1 MDNRTAPD
9 APVKEKRTKGYVK
22 FKELTVDRET
32 WDALV
37 PYMEDAT
44 VEKVR
49 VHHSED
55 GAKVYTFEAGLSNSE
70 KNMIMRA
77 LGRETWKQ
85 PEELGSDQWM
95 VCQRTVLLIHELKK
109 SKMCPITGRDQTL
122 DAWHTMMI
130 YMVQNLYS
138 AEHRFGGLWATIT
151 VQVLTQFS
159 AQIGQPWKWVCQ
171 LDTRAKLSIGDIQ
184 NMHDITV
191 KLTDQWFVS
200 DFGRRM
206 PRKLRGNWIIPH
218 HVKLRVKIKE
228 ATAFMSAMFKLDFKI
243 PANDM
248 GIKIHDGD
256 YAALGDFQ
264 NGLEIYLQDNGLND
278 RGHSN
283 LLPSGA
289 IMHKETGL
297 LWHAFPALNMDL
309 LSRLKSQLALLEKSL
324 VGNVLGYEELDEDDY
339 EELGVLEF
347 LDKPQLLQEVEA
359 ALRNKYV
366 SALPKDQ
373 GRTFHIG
380 FQPTGVNEAMERT
393 KALKKTAM
401 DLHVKDYES
410 MSASALVAAI
420 EPLMVCCYDI
430 LRLREK
436 LECCKGNDD
445 ALVILVEDARQV
457 QAVGLFGQ
465 RYASLEEPQD
475 GHKLFLRFDPVAFW
489 WFSTFELPL
498 VLS

>member
-278 RGHSN
+278 RGHSPADAVEVKGTGDNGQVTAHQSVTFAAVQLPGAPARDAIDGLLNRKFQSTGN

-297 LWHAFPALNMDL
+297 LWHAFPALNM
-309 LSRLKSQLALLEKSL
+309 
-324 VGNVLGYEELDEDDY
+324 
-339 EELGVLEF
+339 
-347 LDKPQLLQEVEA
+347 
-359 ALRNKYV
+359 
-366 SALPKDQ
+366 
-373 GRTFHIG
+373 
-380 FQPTGVNEAMERT
+380 
-393 KALKKTAM
+393 
-401 DLHVKDYES
+401 
-410 MSASALVAAI
+410 
-420 EPLMVCCYDI
+420 
-430 LRLREK
+430 
-436 LECCKGNDD
+436 
-445 ALVILVEDARQV
+445 
-457 QAVGLFGQ
+457 
-465 RYASLEEPQD
+465 
-475 GHKLFLRFDPVAFW
+475 
-489 WFSTFELPL
+489 
-498 VLS
+498 